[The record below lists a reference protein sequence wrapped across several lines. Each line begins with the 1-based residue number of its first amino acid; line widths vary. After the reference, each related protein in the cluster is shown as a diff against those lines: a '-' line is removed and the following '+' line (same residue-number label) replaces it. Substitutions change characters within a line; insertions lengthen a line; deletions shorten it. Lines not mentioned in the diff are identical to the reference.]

1 MKRHLILT
9 VAAIQFILSGCGS
22 VLKVEV
28 SNAADFDRDTDIIE
42 VPWSDVEKR
51 LGIRDGESVVLKDG
65 SEEVP
70 YQLTYDGKLI
80 FPTKL
85 LSGQTKTY
93 SITKGA
99 PSEYTV
105 KVCGDHYPQRVDD
118 ICWENDLI
126 GFRTYGFKEDA
137 PSGYDI
143 FTKRSSDLPVI
154 PEFYRRAKDP
164 KLTKIHKQLK
174 KTNKRAADRFNWDS
188 LSFHVDHGYGCDVY
202 AVGPTLGAGTSALLD
217 GENIV
222 YPFCYD
228 KFEIL
233 DDGPLRFTIKMVF
246 RPFNLGEKENI
257 VETRVITLD
266 LGRYY
271 NKTEIS
277 FENLEK
283 NPIVAGIVLQDKE
296 GKEIADAEKGY
307 IAYAAPTMNFDKHQD
322 VDNGIIFVASVFPKA
337 LDKAET
343 VYFSDEESKTRNNST
358 GHVLAYSE
366 YESGKPFEYYWGA
379 GWDHSNVKTY
389 EQWISIVEK
398 FSSQLRTP
406 LTVKLK

>member
-174 KTNKRAADRFNWDS
+174 KTDKRAADRFNWDS

-222 YPFCYD
+222 FHRKLPDLRAFGHID
-228 KFEIL
+228 KGWKTLSAGDFPIQKPGVLYIFYAQFVEPPGGDFGIRL
-233 DDGPLRFTIKMVF
+233 FIEVIQRKPGISSCPGQSKKQRSQKLGTFAVNFGISTSDRTADGKGTM
-246 RPFNLGEKENI
+246 
-257 VETRVITLD
+257 TVI
-266 LGRYY
+266 
-271 NKTEIS
+271 
-277 FENLEK
+277 
-283 NPIVAGIVLQDKE
+283 
-296 GKEIADAEKGY
+296 
-307 IAYAAPTMNFDKHQD
+307 
-322 VDNGIIFVASVFPKA
+322 
-337 LDKAET
+337 
-343 VYFSDEESKTRNNST
+343 
-358 GHVLAYSE
+358 
-366 YESGKPFEYYWGA
+366 
-379 GWDHSNVKTY
+379 
-389 EQWISIVEK
+389 
-398 FSSQLRTP
+398 
-406 LTVKLK
+406 